1 MIKIIA
7 IGKVK
12 EKYLLDGIG
21 EYLKRLSRFTKIEI
35 VELKE
40 YPSFDESLSSI
51 EKTKDME
58 GKDILSKLSNEYV
71 IALDP
76 KGEMIDSI
84 EFSRKIDTIYN
95 TSSDISFVIGGSYGL
110 SKEVKS
116 RANYIMSFSKL
127 TFPHQ
132 LFRLILLE
140 QIYRAYKIIRNE
152 TYNK

>member
-7 IGKVK
+7 IVKVK

-21 EYLKRLSRFTKIEI
+21 EYLKRLSRFTKVEI

-95 TSSDISFVIGGSYGL
+95 TSSDITFIIGGSYGL

-132 LFRLILLE
+132 LFRPILLE
-140 QIYRAYKIIRNE
+140 QIYRAYKILRNE

>member
-21 EYLKRLSRFTKIEI
+21 EYLKRLSRFTKVEI

-95 TSSDISFVIGGSYGL
+95 TSSDITFIIGGSYGL

-132 LFRLILLE
+132 LFRPILLE
-140 QIYRAYKIIRNE
+140 QIYRAYKILRNE

>member
-95 TSSDISFVIGGSYGL
+95 TSSDISFIIGGSYGL

>member
-1 MIKIIA
+1 MIKVIC
-7 IGKVK
+7 IGKIK
-12 EKYLLDGIG
+12 EKYLVDGIN
-21 EYLKRLSRFTKIEI
+21 EYLKRLSRFTKVEI

-51 EKTKDME
+51 DKTKDEE
-58 GKDILSKLSNEYV
+58 GKEILSKISNEYV

-76 KGEMIDSI
+76 SGLMLNSI
-84 EFSRKIDTIYN
+84 EFSKKLESIYIN
-95 TSSDISFVIGGSYGL
+95 SSDITFIIGGSYGL
-110 SKEVKS
+110 SASVKD

-140 QIYRAYKIIRNE
+140 QIYRAYKIMRNE